1 LGNFMEQRPGA
12 RVSAEIPVRIWGMDA
27 SGKPFFGTAIAGNL
41 SAAGAQLSHVRHVL
55 KVGDTI
61 GIQYETTKA
70 RFEVIWVKVSVA
82 PGRNEAGV
90 RMLANQP
97 VPWGEVTAN
106 VIANTPA
113 ERNQKP
119 GSEKRRFARHKV
131 QFPLT
136 ISFPDGQ
143 RAHMQC
149 TATDMSAR
157 GCYIE
162 SFVPLQIGAVVI
174 VTFWIDSDK
183 IKTNGV
189 VRASDPGVGMGIEF
203 TAIEDQ
209 IQQRLQAYMEKMDQ
223 GFTSAAGQSS

>member
-1 LGNFMEQRPGA
+1 MDKRPDS
-12 RVSAEIPVRIWGMDA
+12 RVAADIPVRIWGMDA

-41 SAAGAQLSHVRHVL
+41 SAAGAQLSHIRHTL

-61 GIQYETTKA
+61 GIQYENVKA
-70 RFEVIWVKVSVA
+70 RFEVIWAKASVA

-90 RMLANQP
+90 RILANQP
-97 VPWGEVTAN
+97 VPWGEVTAA
-106 VIANTPA
+106 VIAGKAAAPKLSHA
-113 ERNQKP
+113 A
-119 GSEKRRFARHKV
+119 EKRRFARHKV

-136 ISFPDGQ
+136 VSFPDGQ

-149 TATDMSAR
+149 TATDMSGR

-162 SFVPLQIGAVVI
+162 SLVPLPITTVVI

-183 IKTNGV
+183 IRTNGV

-203 TAIEDQ
+203 TALEDQ
-209 IQQRLQAYMEKMDQ
+209 IQKRLQAYLEKMDQ
-223 GFTSAAGQSS
+223 GFASAAGQSS

>member
-1 LGNFMEQRPGA
+1 MDKRPET

-27 SGKPFFGTAIAGNL
+27 AGKPFFGTAMAGNL
-41 SAAGAQLSHVRHVL
+41 SAAGAQLTHIRHTL

-61 GIQYETTKA
+61 GIQYESIKA
-70 RFEVIWVKVSVA
+70 RFEVMWAKASVA

-90 RMLANQP
+90 RILANQP
-97 VPWGEVTAN
+97 VPWGEVTAAA
-106 VIANTPA
+106 IANRPA
-113 ERNQKP
+113 ITKASQ

-162 SFVPLQIGAVVI
+162 SLVPLAIGSSVFI
-174 VTFWIDSDK
+174 TFWLDSDK
-183 IKTNGV
+183 IRTSGI

-203 TAIEDQ
+203 TTLADQ
-209 IQQRLQAYMEKMDQ
+209 IQARLQAYLEKIDQ
-223 GFTSAAGQSS
+223 GFASAAGQSS

>member
-1 LGNFMEQRPGA
+1 
-12 RVSAEIPVRIWGMDA
+12 MDA

-61 GIQYETTKA
+61 GIQYENTKA
-70 RFEVIWVKVSVA
+70 RFEVMWAKVSVA

-90 RMLANQP
+90 RILANQP
-97 VPWGEVTAN
+97 IPWGEVTAN
-106 VIANTPA
+106 VIADTSA
-113 ERNQKP
+113 ARDQRP

-162 SFVPLQIGAVVI
+162 SFVPLQIGSVVI

-203 TAIEDQ
+203 TALEMQ
-209 IQQRLQAYMEKMDQ
+209 IQTRLQEYVEKIDT
-223 GFTSAAGQSS
+223 GFAAAAGQTS

>member
-1 LGNFMEQRPGA
+1 MDKRPET
-12 RVSAEIPVRIWGMDA
+12 RISAEIPVRIWGMDA
-27 SGKPFFGTAIAGNL
+27 AGKPFFGTAMAGNL
-41 SAAGAQLSHVRHVL
+41 SAAGAQLTHIRHTL

-61 GIQYETTKA
+61 GIQYESTKA
-70 RFEVIWVKVSVA
+70 RFEVMWAKASVA

-90 RMLANQP
+90 RILANQP
-97 VPWGEVTAN
+97 VPWGEITAAA
-106 VIANTPA
+106 IANRPA
-113 ERNQKP
+113 ITKATR

-162 SFVPLQIGAVVI
+162 SLVPLAIGCSVFI
-174 VTFWIDSDK
+174 TFWLDSDK
-183 IKTNGV
+183 IRTSGI

-203 TAIEDQ
+203 TTLADQ
-209 IQQRLQAYMEKMDQ
+209 IQARLQAYLEKIDQ
-223 GFTSAAGQSS
+223 GFASAAGQSS

>member
-1 LGNFMEQRPGA
+1 MDKRPET
-12 RVSAEIPVRIWGMDA
+12 RVSADIPVRIWGMDA
-27 SGKPFFGTAIAGNL
+27 GGKPFFGTAIAGNL
-41 SAAGAQLSHVRHVL
+41 SAAGAQLTHVRHTL

-61 GIQYETTKA
+61 GIQYENVKA
-70 RFEVIWVKVSVA
+70 RFEVMWMKASVA

-90 RMLANQP
+90 RILANQP
-97 VPWGEVTAN
+97 VPWGEVTAAA
-106 VIANTPA
+106 IASKPA
-113 ERNQKP
+113 DSRP
-119 GSEKRRFARHKV
+119 ARGAEKRRFARHKV

-162 SFVPLQIGAVVI
+162 SLVPLTIGCSVFI
-174 VTFWIDSDK
+174 TFWLDSDK
-183 IKTNGV
+183 IKTSGV

-203 TAIEDQ
+203 TSLEDQ
-209 IQQRLQAYMEKMDQ
+209 IQQRLQVYLEKIDQ
-223 GFTSAAGQSS
+223 GFASAAGTSS

>member
-1 LGNFMEQRPGA
+1 MDKRPDS
-12 RVSAEIPVRIWGMDA
+12 RVSADIPVRIWGMDA

-41 SAAGAQLSHVRHVL
+41 SAAGAQLTHIRHTL

-61 GIQYETTKA
+61 GIQYENIKA
-70 RFEVIWVKVSVA
+70 RFEVMWAKASVA
-82 PGRNEAGV
+82 PGRNEAGI
-90 RMLANQP
+90 RILANQP
-97 VPWGEVTAN
+97 VPWGEVTAA
-106 VIANTPA
+106 VIAGKTAAPKLDHA
-113 ERNQKP
+113 
-119 GSEKRRFARHKV
+119 SEKRRFARHRV

-136 ISFPDGQ
+136 VSFPDGQ

-149 TATDMSAR
+149 SATDMSGR

-162 SFVPLQIGAVVI
+162 SLVPLPITTLII

-203 TAIEDQ
+203 TALEEQ
-209 IQQRLQAYMEKMDQ
+209 IQNRLQAYLEKIDQ
-223 GFTSAAGQSS
+223 GFASAAGQSS

>member
-1 LGNFMEQRPGA
+1 MENRPGT
-12 RVSAEIPVRIWGMDA
+12 RVSADIPVRVWGMDA
-27 SGKPFFGTAIAGNL
+27 AGKPFFGTAIAGNL
-41 SAAGAQLSHVRHVL
+41 SAAGAQLSHIRHNL

-61 GIQYETTKA
+61 GIQYENVKA
-70 RFEVIWVKVSVA
+70 RFEVIWAKASVA

-90 RMLANQP
+90 RILANQP
-97 VPWGEVTAN
+97 VPWEEVTATA
-106 VIANTPA
+106 IASNPTTP
-113 ERNQKP
+113 KP
-119 GSEKRRFARHKV
+119 TLGSEKRRFARHRV

-136 ISFPDGQ
+136 ISFSDGQ

-162 SFVPLQIGAVVI
+162 SFVPLPIGSVVI
-174 VTFWIDSDK
+174 ITFWIDSDK

-203 TAIEDQ
+203 TEIEDK
-209 IQQRLQAYMEKMDQ
+209 IQQRLQAYLEKIDQ
-223 GFTSAAGQSS
+223 GFASAAGQSS

>member
-1 LGNFMEQRPGA
+1 MDKRPEN

-27 SGKPFFGTAIAGNL
+27 SGKPFFGTAIAGDL
-41 SAAGAQLSHVRHVL
+41 SAAGAHLSQVRHNL
-55 KVGDTI
+55 KEGDTI
-61 GIQYETTKA
+61 GIQYESVKA
-70 RFEVIWVKVSVA
+70 RFEVVWVKSSVA

-90 RMLANQP
+90 RILANQP
-97 VPWGEVTAN
+97 APWGEVTAA
-106 VIANTPA
+106 VIANKTAAPKVA
-113 ERNQKP
+113 HA
-119 GSEKRRFARHKV
+119 SEKRRFARHRV

-162 SFVPLQIGAVVI
+162 SLVPLQIGSSI
-174 VTFWIDSDK
+174 FITFWLDSDK
-183 IKTNGV
+183 IKTSGV

-203 TAIEDQ
+203 TTLTDH
-209 IQQRLQAYMEKMDQ
+209 IQQRLQVYLQKMDH
-223 GFTSAAGQSS
+223 GFASAAGTNN

>member
-1 LGNFMEQRPGA
+1 MEQRPGN

-41 SAAGAQLSHVRHVL
+41 SAAGAQLSHVRHNL

-61 GIQYETTKA
+61 GIQYENMKA
-70 RFEVIWVKVSVA
+70 RFEVMWAKASVA

-90 RMLANQP
+90 RIIANQP
-97 VPWGEVTAN
+97 VPWGEVTAA
-106 VIANTPA
+106 VIAASPA
-113 ERNQKP
+113 APRLNN
-119 GSEKRRFARHKV
+119 GAEKRRFARHKV

-136 ISFPDGQ
+136 VSFPDGQ

-149 TATDMSAR
+149 SATDMSGR

-162 SFVPLQIGAVVI
+162 SLVPLAISTVVI
-174 VTFWIDSDK
+174 VTFWIDSEK
-183 IKTNGV
+183 IRTNGV

-203 TAIEDQ
+203 TALEEQ
-209 IQQRLQAYMEKMDQ
+209 IKNRLQAYLEKIDQ
-223 GFTSAAGQSS
+223 GFASAAGQSS

>member
-1 LGNFMEQRPGA
+1 MEQRPGN

-41 SAAGAQLSHVRHVL
+41 SAAGAQLSHVRHTL

-61 GIQYETTKA
+61 GIQYENVKA
-70 RFEVIWVKVSVA
+70 RFEVMWAKASVA

-90 RMLANQP
+90 RILANQP
-97 VPWGEVTAN
+97 VPWEQVAAVAIAGQPATATRG
-106 VIANTPA
+106 A
-113 ERNQKP
+113 
-119 GSEKRRFARHKV
+119 EKRRFARHKI
-131 QFPLT
+131 QFPLAV
-136 ISFPDGQ
+136 SFPDGQ

-162 SFVPLQIGAVVI
+162 SLVPLMIGCSVF
-174 VTFWIDSDK
+174 VTFWLDSDK
-183 IKTNGV
+183 IRTSGI

-203 TAIEDQ
+203 TALEEQ
-209 IQQRLQAYMEKMDQ
+209 IQNRLQVYLEKIDQ
-223 GFTSAAGQSS
+223 GFASAAGQSS

>member
-1 LGNFMEQRPGA
+1 MDKRPEN

-27 SGKPFFGTAIAGNL
+27 SGKPFFGTAIAGDL
-41 SAAGAQLSHVRHVL
+41 SAAGAHLSHVRHTL
-55 KVGDTI
+55 KEGDTI
-61 GIQYETTKA
+61 GIQYENVKA
-70 RFEVIWVKVSVA
+70 RFEVMWVKASVA

-90 RMLANQP
+90 RILANQP
-97 VPWGEVTAN
+97 VPWGEVTAA
-106 VIANTPA
+106 VIANRIPPPKLSHA
-113 ERNQKP
+113 
-119 GSEKRRFARHKV
+119 SEKRRFARHRV

-162 SFVPLQIGAVVI
+162 SLVPLTIGCSI
-174 VTFWIDSDK
+174 FITFWLDSDK
-183 IKTNGV
+183 IKTSGI

-203 TAIEDQ
+203 TALEDQ
-209 IQQRLQAYMEKMDQ
+209 IQKRLQAYLEKIDQ
-223 GFTSAAGQSS
+223 GFASAAGSSS